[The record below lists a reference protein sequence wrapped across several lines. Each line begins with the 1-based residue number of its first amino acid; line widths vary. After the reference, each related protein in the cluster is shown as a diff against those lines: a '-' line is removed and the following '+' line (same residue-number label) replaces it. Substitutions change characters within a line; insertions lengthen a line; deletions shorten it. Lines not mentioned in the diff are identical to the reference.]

1 MNNTI
6 ISICREYCS
15 GGKEIGK
22 KVSDE
27 LGYTFLDKQLIT
39 EAAKKSGYDE
49 SVFEKVDEVATNSL
63 LYSLVLGTYGA
74 NAAGAMPDNDKL
86 FGLQAE
92 IIRDTA
98 KEKNCV
104 VIGRCADYVLR
115 EEPNLIKIFL
125 RADMD
130 FRVERF
136 RSLYTVPEGKKPE
149 DIINKTDKK
158 RASYYK
164 FYTGNLWKDMNN
176 YDLVINTVKVGIDN
190 AVATIID
197 YVRKYGY
204 VK

>member
-92 IIRDTA
+92 IIRDTE

-115 EEPNLIKIFL
+115 EEPHLIKIFL
-125 RADMD
+125 KADMD

-136 RSLYTVPEGKKPE
+136 RSLYTTPEGKKPE

-176 YDLVINTVKVGIDN
+176 YDLVINTGKVGIDN

-197 YVRKYGY
+197 YVRKYDY

>member
-15 GGKEIGK
+15 GKEIGK

-115 EEPNLIKIFL
+115 EEPHLIKIFL
-125 RADMD
+125 KADMD

-136 RSLYTVPEGKKPE
+136 RSLYTTPEGKKPE

-176 YDLVINTVKVGIDN
+176 YDLVINTGKVGIDN

-197 YVRKYGY
+197 YVRKYDY

>member
-176 YDLVINTVKVGIDN
+176 YDLVINTGKVGIDN
-190 AVATIID
+190 AVATIIG

>member
-15 GGKEIGK
+15 GGK

-115 EEPNLIKIFL
+115 EEPHLIKIFL
-125 RADMD
+125 KADMD

-136 RSLYTVPEGKKPE
+136 RSLYTTPEGKKPE

-176 YDLVINTVKVGIDN
+176 YDLVINTGKVGIDN

-197 YVRKYGY
+197 YVRKYDY

>member
-27 LGYTFLDKQLIT
+27 LGYTFLVKQLIT

-98 KEKNCV
+98 KEKNGV

-176 YDLVINTVKVGIDN
+176 YDLVINTGKVGIDN

>member
-6 ISICREYCS
+6 ISICREYWS

-115 EEPNLIKIFL
+115 EEPHLIKIFL
-125 RADMD
+125 KADMD

-136 RSLYTVPEGKKPE
+136 RSLYTTPEGKKPE

-176 YDLVINTVKVGIDN
+176 YDLVINTGKVGIDN

-197 YVRKYGY
+197 YVRKYDY

>member
-1 MNNTI
+1 MQ
-6 ISICREYCS
+6 EYCS

-115 EEPNLIKIFL
+115 EEPHLIKIFL
-125 RADMD
+125 KADMD

-136 RSLYTVPEGKKPE
+136 RSLYTTPEGKKPE

-176 YDLVINTVKVGIDN
+176 YDLVINTGKVGIDN

-197 YVRKYGY
+197 YVRKYDY

>member
-49 SVFEKVDEVATNSL
+49 SVFEKVDDSL

-136 RSLYTVPEGKKPE
+136 RSLYTAPEGKKPE

-176 YDLVINTVKVGIDN
+176 YDLVINTGKVGIDN

>member
-15 GGKEIGK
+15 GDKEIGK

-115 EEPNLIKIFL
+115 EEPHLIKIFL
-125 RADMD
+125 KADMD

-136 RSLYTVPEGKKPE
+136 RSLYTTPEGKKPE

-176 YDLVINTVKVGIDN
+176 YDLVINTGKVGIDN

-197 YVRKYGY
+197 YVRKYDY

>member
-136 RSLYTVPEGKKPE
+136 RSLYTVTK
-149 DIINKTDKK
+149 DKK

-176 YDLVINTVKVGIDN
+176 YDLVINTGKVGIDN

>member
-115 EEPNLIKIFL
+115 EEPHLIKIFL
-125 RADMD
+125 KADMD

-136 RSLYTVPEGKKPE
+136 RSLYTTPEGKKPE

-164 FYTGNLWKDMNN
+164 FYTGNL
-176 YDLVINTVKVGIDN
+176 
-190 AVATIID
+190 
-197 YVRKYGY
+197 
-204 VK
+204 

>member
-27 LGYTFLDKQLIT
+27 LGYTILDKQLIT

-136 RSLYTVPEGKKPE
+136 RSLYTAPEGKKPE

-176 YDLVINTVKVGIDN
+176 YDLVINTGKVGIDN

>member
-104 VIGRCADYVLR
+104 VIGSCADYVLR

-136 RSLYTVPEGKKPE
+136 RSLYTAPEGKKPE

-176 YDLVINTVKVGIDN
+176 YDLVINTGKVGIDN

>member
-136 RSLYTVPEGKKPE
+136 RSLYTAPEGKKPE

-176 YDLVINTVKVGIDN
+176 YDLVINTGKVG
-190 AVATIID
+190 ID

>member
-136 RSLYTVPEGKKPE
+136 RSLYTAPKGKKPE

-176 YDLVINTVKVGIDN
+176 YDLVINTGKVGIDN

>member
-125 RADMD
+125 SADMD

-136 RSLYTVPEGKKPE
+136 RSLSTVPEGKKPE

-176 YDLVINTVKVGIDN
+176 YDLVINTGKVGIDN

>member
-1 MNNTI
+1 MNNTN

-176 YDLVINTVKVGIDN
+176 YDLVINTGKVGIDN

>member
-39 EAAKKSGYDE
+39 AKKSGYDE

-115 EEPNLIKIFL
+115 EEPHLIKIFL
-125 RADMD
+125 KADMD

-136 RSLYTVPEGKKPE
+136 RSLYTTPEGKKPE

-176 YDLVINTVKVGIDN
+176 YDLVINTGKVGIDN

-197 YVRKYGY
+197 YVRKYDY

>member
-92 IIRDTA
+92 IIIDTA

-176 YDLVINTVKVGIDN
+176 YDLVINTGKVGIDN

>member
-1 MNNTI
+1 MPQ
-6 ISICREYCS
+6 CREYCS

-115 EEPNLIKIFL
+115 EEPHLIKIFL
-125 RADMD
+125 KADMD

-136 RSLYTVPEGKKPE
+136 RSLYTTPEGKKPE

-176 YDLVINTVKVGIDN
+176 YDLVINTGKVGIDN

-197 YVRKYGY
+197 YVRKYDY

>member
-49 SVFEKVDEVATNSL
+49 SVFEKVDEVATHSL

-176 YDLVINTVKVGIDN
+176 YDLVINTGKVGIDN

>member
-92 IIRDTA
+92 IIIDTA

-136 RSLYTVPEGKKPE
+136 RSLYTAPEGKKPE

-176 YDLVINTVKVGIDN
+176 YDLVINTGKVGIDN

>member
-1 MNNTI
+1 MNNTVI
-6 ISICREYCS
+6 AICREYCS

-22 KVSDE
+22 KVANE

-115 EEPNLIKIFL
+115 EEPHLIKIFL

-136 RSLYTVPEGKKPE
+136 RSLYTTPEGKKPE

-164 FYTGNLWKDMNN
+164 FYTGSLWKDMNN
-176 YDLVINTVKVGIDN
+176 YDLVINTGKVGVDN

-197 YVRKYGY
+197 YVKKYEY

>member
-1 MNNTI
+1 MSNTI

-136 RSLYTVPEGKKPE
+136 RSLYTAPEGKKPE

-176 YDLVINTVKVGIDN
+176 YDLVINTGKVGIDN

-197 YVRKYGY
+197 YVKKYEY

>member
-136 RSLYTVPEGKKPE
+136 RSLYTAPEGKKPE

-176 YDLVINTVKVGIDN
+176 YDLVINTGKVGIDN
-190 AVATIID
+190 AVATIIY

>member
-1 MNNTI
+1 MNNII

-115 EEPNLIKIFL
+115 EEPHLIKIFL
-125 RADMD
+125 KADMD

-136 RSLYTVPEGKKPE
+136 RSLYTTPEGKKPE

-176 YDLVINTVKVGIDN
+176 YDLVINTGKVGIDN

-197 YVRKYGY
+197 YVRKYDY

>member
-115 EEPNLIKIFL
+115 EEPHLIKIFL
-125 RADMD
+125 KADMD
-130 FRVERF
+130 FRAERF
-136 RSLYTVPEGKKPE
+136 RSLYTTPEGKKPE

-176 YDLVINTVKVGIDN
+176 YDLVINTGKVGIDN

-197 YVRKYGY
+197 YVRKYDY

>member
-1 MNNTI
+1 
-6 ISICREYCS
+6 
-15 GGKEIGK
+15 
-22 KVSDE
+22 
-27 LGYTFLDKQLIT
+27 
-39 EAAKKSGYDE
+39 
-49 SVFEKVDEVATNSL
+49 
-63 LYSLVLGTYGA
+63 
-74 NAAGAMPDNDKL
+74 MPDIDKL
-86 FGLQAE
+86 FVLKSE

-136 RSLYTVPEGKKPE
+136 RSLYTAPEGKKPE

-176 YDLVINTVKVGIDN
+176 YDLVINTGKVGIDN

>member
-27 LGYTFLDKQLIT
+27 LGDTFLDKQLIT

-104 VIGRCADYVLR
+104 VIGRCADYVL
-115 EEPNLIKIFL
+115 
-125 RADMD
+125 
-130 FRVERF
+130 
-136 RSLYTVPEGKKPE
+136 
-149 DIINKTDKK
+149 
-158 RASYYK
+158 K

-176 YDLVINTVKVGIDN
+176 YDLVINTGKVGIDN

>member
-115 EEPNLIKIFL
+115 EEPHLIKIFL
-125 RADMD
+125 KADMD

-136 RSLYTVPEGKKPE
+136 RSLYTTPEGKKPE

-164 FYTGNLWKDMNN
+164 FNTGNLWKDMNN
-176 YDLVINTVKVGIDN
+176 YDLVINTGKVGIDN

-197 YVRKYGY
+197 YVRKYDY

>member
-98 KEKNCV
+98 KEKKCV

-176 YDLVINTVKVGIDN
+176 YDLVINTGKVGIDN

>member
-136 RSLYTVPEGKKPE
+136 RSLYTAPEGKKPE

-176 YDLVINTVKVGIDN
+176 YDLVINTGKVGIDK